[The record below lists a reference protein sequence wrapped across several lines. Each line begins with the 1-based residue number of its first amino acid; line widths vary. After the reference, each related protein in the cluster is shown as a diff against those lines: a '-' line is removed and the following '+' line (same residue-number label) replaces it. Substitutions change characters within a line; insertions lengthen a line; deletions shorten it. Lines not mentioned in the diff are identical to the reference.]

1 LRRDFPRPLQPH
13 DDRNESCNFS
23 SVPESEC
30 VAVEWGRAKMNPQF
44 NVTSLSSEPRLAGPN
59 AALSITMRSEI
70 NAISGAVDWLMTMI
84 QECNCVL
91 GDERNVEIAL
101 REALANAV
109 LHGNHQDAEKKVQV
123 NCRIQFGGEVS
134 IVVKDEGDGFD
145 PNKVPDPTAIVNL
158 GSEHGR
164 GIYLMRALMD
174 EVHFEQGGA
183 EVHMRKGSSRGRRD
197 RR

>member
-1 LRRDFPRPLQPH
+1 
-13 DDRNESCNFS
+13 
-23 SVPESEC
+23 
-30 VAVEWGRAKMNPQF
+30 MNSQF

-70 NAISGAVDWLMTMI
+70 NAISGAVNWLMTMI

-109 LHGNHQDAEKKVQV
+109 LHGNRQDAEKKIQV
-123 NCRIQFGGEVS
+123 DCRIQFGGKVS

-145 PNKVPDPTAIVNL
+145 PNKVPDPTAIVNIE
-158 GSEHGR
+158 SERGR

-174 EVHFEQGGA
+174 EVHFEQGGT